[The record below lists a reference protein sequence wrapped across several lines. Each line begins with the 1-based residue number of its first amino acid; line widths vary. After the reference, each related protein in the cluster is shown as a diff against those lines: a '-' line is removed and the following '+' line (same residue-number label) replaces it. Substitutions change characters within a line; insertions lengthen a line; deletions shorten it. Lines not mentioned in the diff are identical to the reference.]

1 MNNLNQNEVSVTN
14 FGVEFTPASLAI
26 QNYDAMVEQTKAIA
40 AKYDNLMIT
49 ERTLKAAKQSRAD
62 LRKFRT
68 AIEDKRKEVRREY
81 AKPYN
86 DFKDRVD
93 ALTGIID
100 DAIAPIDQGVKELDE
115 RKRQER
121 ENKVKEEIAEV
132 AKSRGLLPNEIKL
145 NPTWLNKSISGIE
158 RTRQI
163 ADIADYV
170 KKQKNQRKSDR
181 EAVTRYAQ
189 ALDLDAGGWLG
200 LVDQGVELT
209 DVMARMDNYA
219 EQQKQEAAAEKQRQE
234 AQAAIDALHQKK
246 VGDQVIDTETGEV
259 VDAGPEKYSYVI
271 EVSATPDEMD
281 ALQAFINALQ
291 AYMTENGLSWAVR

>member
-14 FGVEFTPASLAI
+14 FGVKFTPASLTI
-26 QNYDAMVEQTKAIA
+26 HNYDAMVEQTKAIA

-62 LRKFRT
+62 LRKFRA

-81 AKPYN
+81 AKPYD
-86 DFKDRVD
+86 DFKDKVD

-100 DAIAPIDQGVKELDE
+100 QAISPIDRGVKDLEE
-115 RKRQER
+115 QQRQER
-121 ENKVKEEIAEV
+121 EEAVRQEIKTITE
-132 AKSRGLLPNEIKL
+132 SRGLAPEDIQYDQH
-145 NPTWLNKSISGIE
+145 WENKSLSSIE

-163 ADIADYV
+163 AAAADFVKSQKEKHEADRKAIAH
-170 KKQKNQRKSDR
+170 
-181 EAVTRYAQ
+181 YAK
-189 ALDLDAGGWLG
+189 ALDVDAGGWLG
-200 LVDQGVELT
+200 LVDQGVEMT

-219 EQQKQEAAAEKQRQE
+219 EQRKQEAAAEKQRQE
-234 AQAAIDALHQKK
+234 AQAAIDALHQQK
-246 VGDQVIDTETGEV
+246 VGDQLVDTETGEV

-281 ALQAFINALQ
+281 ALQT
-291 AYMTENGLSWAVR
+291 YMTANGLSWAVK

>member
-1 MNNLNQNEVSVTN
+1 
-14 FGVEFTPASLAI
+14 
-26 QNYDAMVEQTKAIA
+26 MVEQTKAIA

-81 AKPYN
+81 AKPYD
-86 DFKDRVD
+86 DFKDKVD

-170 KKQKNQRKSDR
+170 KKKKNQRKSDR
-181 EAVTRYAQ
+181 EAVTRYAK
-189 ALDLDAGGWLG
+189 ALDVDAGGWLG
-200 LVDQGVELT
+200 LVDQGVEMT
-209 DVMARMDNYA
+209 DVMARMDAYV
-219 EQQKQEAAAEKQRQE
+219 EQQKEEAAAEKKRQE
-234 AQAAIDALHQKK
+234 AQAAIDALHQKQ
-246 VGDQVIDTETGEV
+246 VGDNTIDTDTGEILEAFDP
-259 VDAGPEKYSYVI
+259 VDLYHISVN
-271 EVSATPDEMD
+271 ATVEEFD
-281 ALQAFINALQ
+281 ALAKYLDN
-291 AYMTENGLSWAVR
+291 NVRGWAETDGTR

>member
-14 FGVEFTPASLAI
+14 FGVTFTPASLDI
-26 QNYDAMVEQTKAIA
+26 QNYDAMIEQTKAIA
-40 AKYDNLMIT
+40 AKYANLMIT

-93 ALTGIID
+93 ALTSIID
-100 DAIAPIDQGVKELDE
+100 DAIAPIDQGVKELEDQQ
-115 RKRQER
+115 RQER

-132 AKSRGLLPNEIKL
+132 AESRGLSPDEIEL
-145 NPTWLNKSISGIE
+145 NPTWLNKSISSIE

-170 KKQKNQRKSDR
+170 KKQKDQRQSDR
-181 EAVTRYAQ
+181 EAVTRYAP

-200 LVDQGVELT
+200 LLDQGIELSN
-209 DVMARMDNYA
+209 VMMRMGEYSAKRKA
-219 EQQKQEAAAEKQRQE
+219 EAEAERKRQE
-234 AQAAIDALHQKK
+234 AQAAIDALHQKQ
-246 VGDQVIDTETGEV
+246 VGGNTIDTDTGE
-259 VDAGPEKYSYVI
+259 I
-271 EVSATPDEMD
+271 
-281 ALQAFINALQ
+281 LQAFDPVDLYHISVNATPEEFDAL
-291 AYMTENGLSWAVR
+291 AKYLDSNVRGWSRTNGTR

>member
-1 MNNLNQNEVSVTN
+1 MNSLNQNEVSVTN
-14 FGVEFTPASLAI
+14 FGVKFTPASLAI

-62 LRKFRT
+62 LRKFRM

-170 KKQKNQRKSDR
+170 KKQKNQRKSYR

-200 LVDQGVELT
+200 MVDQGVEMT
-209 DVMARMDNYA
+209 DVMARMDAYA

-234 AQAAIDALHQKK
+234 AQAAIDALHQQK
-246 VGDQVIDTETGEV
+246 VGDQLVDTETGEV
-259 VDAGPEKYSYVI
+259 VDAGPEKYSYLI
-271 EVSATPDEMD
+271 EVSDITLDKMH
-281 ALQAFINALQ
+281 ALQ
-291 AYMTENGLSWAVR
+291 AYMTENGLSWAVKLFWPVK

>member
-1 MNNLNQNEVSVTN
+1 MTNVNQNEVSVTN

-40 AKYDNLMIT
+40 AKYANLMIT

-86 DFKDRVD
+86 DFKYRVD
-93 ALTGIID
+93 ALTSIID
-100 DAIAPIDQGVKELDE
+100 DAIAPIDQSVKELED
-115 RKRQER
+115 RQRQER

-132 AKSRGLLPNEIKL
+132 AESRGLSPDEIEL
-145 NPTWLNKSISGIE
+145 NPTWLNKSISSIE

-209 DVMARMDNYA
+209 DVMARMDAYV
-219 EQQKQEAAAEKQRQE
+219 EQQKEAAAAEKKRQE
-234 AQAAIDALHQKK
+234 AQAAIDALHQKQ
-246 VGDQVIDTETGEV
+246 VGDNTIDTDTGEILEAFDP
-259 VDAGPEKYSYVI
+259 VDLYHISVN
-271 EVSATPDEMD
+271 ATVEEFD
-281 ALQAFINALQ
+281 ALAKYLDN
-291 AYMTENGLSWAVR
+291 NVRGWAETDGTR

>member
-81 AKPYN
+81 AKPYD
-86 DFKDRVD
+86 DFKDKVD
-93 ALTGIID
+93 ALTKIID
-100 DAIAPIDQGVKELDE
+100 QAIAPIDEGVKGLEE
-115 RKRQER
+115 RQRQER
-121 ENKVKEEIAEV
+121 EKAVRQEIKTITE
-132 AKSRGLLPNEIKL
+132 SRGLEPEDIQYDQR
-145 NPTWLNKSISGIE
+145 WENKSLSSIE

-163 ADIADYV
+163 AAAADFIKSQKEKHEADQGAIA
-170 KKQKNQRKSDR
+170 
-181 EAVTRYAQ
+181 RYAK
-189 ALDLDAGGWLG
+189 ALDVDAGGWLG

-209 DVMARMDNYA
+209 DVMARMDAYV
-219 EQQKQEAAAEKQRQE
+219 EQQKEEAAAEKKRQE
-234 AQAAIDALHQKK
+234 AQAAIDSLHQKQ
-246 VGDQVIDTETGEV
+246 VGDNTIDTDTGEILEAFDP
-259 VDAGPEKYSYVI
+259 VDLYHISVN
-271 EVSATPDEMD
+271 ATVEEFD
-281 ALQAFINALQ
+281 ALAKYLDN
-291 AYMTENGLSWAVR
+291 NVRGWAETDGTR

>member
-1 MNNLNQNEVSVTN
+1 MTNVNQNEVSVTN

-40 AKYDNLMIT
+40 AKYANLMIT

-100 DAIAPIDQGVKELDE
+100 LAIAPIDQGVKDLEE
-115 RKRQER
+115 RQRQER
-121 ENKVKEEIAEV
+121 AEAVRQEIKTITE
-132 AKSRGLLPNEIKL
+132 SRGLAPEDIQYDQR
-145 NPTWLNKSISGIE
+145 WENKSLSSIE

-163 ADIADYV
+163 AVAADFVKSQKEKHEADRKAIA
-170 KKQKNQRKSDR
+170 
-181 EAVTRYAQ
+181 RYAK
-189 ALDLDAGGWLG
+189 ALDVDAGGWLG
-200 LVDQGVELT
+200 LVDQGVEMT

-234 AQAAIDALHQKK
+234 AQAAIDALHQQK

-259 VDAGPEKYSYVI
+259 VDAGPNKYSYVI

-281 ALQAFINALQ
+281 ALQT
-291 AYMTENGLSWAVR
+291 YMTANGLSWAVK

>member
-1 MNNLNQNEVSVTN
+1 MTNVNQNEVSVTN

-40 AKYDNLMIT
+40 AKYANLMIT

-200 LVDQGVELT
+200 LVDQGVEMT

-219 EQQKQEAAAEKQRQE
+219 EQQQQEAAAEKQRQE
-234 AQAAIDALHQKK
+234 AQAAIDALHQQK

-259 VDAGPEKYSYVI
+259 VDSAQKKHSYVI

-281 ALQAFINALQ
+281 ALQA
-291 AYMTENGLSWAVR
+291 YMTANGLSWVVK

>member
-1 MNNLNQNEVSVTN
+1 MTNVNQNEVSVTN

-40 AKYDNLMIT
+40 AKYANLMIT

-93 ALTGIID
+93 ALTSIID
-100 DAIAPIDQGVKELDE
+100 DAIAPIDQGVKELED
-115 RKRQER
+115 RQRQER

-132 AKSRGLLPNEIKL
+132 AESRGLSPDEIEL
-145 NPTWLNKSISGIE
+145 NPTWLNKSISSIE

-163 ADIADYV
+163 AAAADFVKSQKEKHEADRNAIAH
-170 KKQKNQRKSDR
+170 
-181 EAVTRYAQ
+181 YAK
-189 ALDLDAGGWLG
+189 ALDVDAGGWLG
-200 LVDQGVELT
+200 LVDQGVEMT

-234 AQAAIDALHQKK
+234 AQAAIDALHQQK
-246 VGDQVIDTETGEV
+246 VGDQMVDTETGEV

-291 AYMTENGLSWAVR
+291 AYMTENGLSWAVK

>member
-26 QNYDAMVEQTKAIA
+26 QNYDAMIEQTKAIA
-40 AKYDNLMIT
+40 AKYANLVIT

-62 LRKFRT
+62 LRKFRA

-81 AKPYN
+81 AKPYD
-86 DFKDRVD
+86 DFRDKVD
-93 ALTGIID
+93 ALTKIID
-100 DAIAPIDQGVKELDE
+100 QAIAPIDEGVKGLEE
-115 RKRQER
+115 RQRQER
-121 ENKVKEEIAEV
+121 AEAVRQEIKTITE
-132 AKSRGLLPNEIKL
+132 SRGLAPEDIQYDQR
-145 NPTWLNKSISGIE
+145 WENKSLSSIE

-163 ADIADYV
+163 AAAADFV
-170 KKQKNQRKSDR
+170 KSQKEKHEADRKTI
-181 EAVTRYAQ
+181 TRYAK
-189 ALDLDAGGWLG
+189 ALDVDAGGWLG

-291 AYMTENGLSWAVR
+291 AYMTENGLPWAVK

>member
-1 MNNLNQNEVSVTN
+1 MFYMNSLNQNEVSVTN
-14 FGVEFTPASLAI
+14 FGVKFTPASLTI

-40 AKYDNLMIT
+40 AKYANLMIT

-68 AIEDKRKEVRREY
+68 AIEDKRKKVRREY

-189 ALDLDAGGWLG
+189 ALNLDAGGWLG
-200 LVDQGVELT
+200 LVDQGVEMT

-234 AQAAIDALHQKK
+234 AQAAIDALHQQK
-246 VGDQVIDTETGEV
+246 VGDQVVDTETGEV
-259 VDAGPEKYSYVI
+259 VDAPEKYSYVI
-271 EVSATPDEMD
+271 EVSATPEEMD
-281 ALQAFINALQ
+281 ALQT
-291 AYMTENGLSWAVR
+291 YMTANGLSWAVK

>member
-1 MNNLNQNEVSVTN
+1 MNSLNQNEVSVTN
-14 FGVEFTPASLAI
+14 FGVKFTPASLAI

-40 AKYDNLMIT
+40 AKYANLMIT

-93 ALTGIID
+93 ALTSIID
-100 DAIAPIDQGVKELDE
+100 DAIAPIDQGVKELED
-115 RKRQER
+115 RQRQER

-132 AKSRGLLPNEIKL
+132 AESRGLSPDEIEL
-145 NPTWLNKSISGIE
+145 NPTWLNKSISSIE

-209 DVMARMDNYA
+209 DVMARMDAYV
-219 EQQKQEAAAEKQRQE
+219 EQQKEAAAVEKKRQE
-234 AQAAIDALHQKK
+234 AQAAIDALHQKQ
-246 VGDQVIDTETGEV
+246 VGDNTIDTDTGEILEAFDP
-259 VDAGPEKYSYVI
+259 VDLYHISVN
-271 EVSATPDEMD
+271 ATVEEFD
-281 ALQAFINALQ
+281 ALAKYLDN
-291 AYMTENGLSWAVR
+291 NVRGWAETDGTR